1 MDAIQ
6 LAAQLGRLDFVS
18 ALLAAVALLLAFSAV
33 PLFYFLRLRAETV
46 AREEISAQMEK
57 LTSDLEAKAISKMEG
72 MLPALVK
79 DYMDFA
85 KIAAEAEKADD
96 FARQQE
102 DG

>member
-1 MDAIQ
+1 M
-6 LAAQLGRLDFVS
+6 
-18 ALLAAVALLLAFSAV
+18 
-33 PLFYFLRLRAETV
+33 
-46 AREEISAQMEK
+46 AREETRAQLEK
-57 LTSDLEAKAISKMEG
+57 LTSDMEAKAISKMED

-79 DYMDFA
+79 DYMDFV